1 MTVILYLIL
10 VLCGW
15 ISIYAASYDFDNASI
30 FDFAERSGKQLMWIG
45 LSLVLA
51 FMILMVDFRVYE
63 TYAYLF
69 YGIIILLLIAT
80 IFLAP
85 DIKGSR
91 SWLVLG
97 PVSLQPAE
105 FAKFATALALARS
118 FGTYGF
124 SLKNRRDLFRF
135 YHIVAYCFDYRSK
148 GDRFGVGFR
157 IVDICSVSGR
167 IIGIVPFLWS
177 LRRGLFCGCR
187 QIFEC
192 IMGGDSCR
200 RSVGFRTYSFGGGR
214 NVVILSEKQSC
225 GSLFDAW
232 LFGGRSGMWHF
243 DVFRCTG

>member
-30 FDFAERSGKQLMWIG
+30 FDFAERSGKQLIWIG

-124 SLKNRRDLFRF
+124 SLKNRRDLFRAVF
-135 YHIVAYCFDYRSK
+135 IILLPIVLIIAQKETGSALVFASLIFVLYRE
-148 GDRFGVGFR
+148 G
-157 IVDICSVSGR
+157 
-167 IIGIVPFLWS
+167 
-177 LRRGLFCGCR
+177 
-187 QIFEC
+187 
-192 IMGGDSCR
+192 
-200 RSVGFRTYSFGGGR
+200 
-214 NVVILSEKQSC
+214 
-225 GSLFDAW
+225 
-232 LFGGRSGMWHF
+232 
-243 DVFRCTG
+243 